1 MKIIQR
7 WSLPALLLL
16 SASFSNGQKGNGV
29 QSIEN
34 DIVRISLSTSDASL
48 TVVDKRIPL
57 EWRQQVRPGFRVAPE
72 SIRTNPTSLA
82 ATVLGEGATYALT
95 VSLSKES
102 PAAFD
107 LVLDIPG
114 RHYAA
119 VPGYPFPFAAP
130 EKGWYYV
137 QNTSGEGMLM
147 PLEKAADIDMPF
159 SWSGS
164 QPWWGLTDLKR
175 GMIARLDTFRNPS
188 RRRNSDEWTVYA
200 MPLRIHY
207 GFFTEGGYARLA
219 KEYRSYFIST
229 HAELRPLHDRVKARP
244 AVSSLK
250 DAVYVYLWG
259 ENPADDLS
267 LVKEMKAAGIEHGI
281 AVFYGRHEVD
291 RSLCDGIKQL
301 GWVVGMYRMPT
312 GNLFRVSKNRNWPN
326 AVLTE
331 RVTPAQVL
339 ATSDPR
345 GWDRICGKH
354 LLPEWIAKAKETI
367 QEYGLQLFYFD
378 TLVVQL
384 APCLD
389 PHHPSTI
396 EENQQARLEILKKTR
411 DLGMIVG
418 SGEGMCPT
426 WALPGV
432 DFFEGLMSLR
442 PYADTRLR
450 IPAGGYE
457 TDLGN
462 GYQEQAAITL
472 DETRRIPLYQ
482 LAFHDYVAGTWVWRD
497 TNYQSTPFAWKKDL
511 FNILY
516 GTMPMWHINRRLWEN
531 HKAEFVASYKS
542 IASVREHIGFAEM
555 VNHGW
560 LTEDRSVQFTD
571 WNTGDQVIVN
581 FGDRPFD
588 RKGKEPVKGRS
599 FRVERTEAR

>member
-7 WSLPALLLL
+7 WSLPALLLF
-16 SASFSNGQKGNGV
+16 SASLSNGQKGNDLPT
-29 QSIEN
+29 IEN
-34 DIVRISLSTSDASL
+34 DVVRISLSTSDASL

-57 EWRQQVRPGFRVAPE
+57 EWRQQVRPGFRVAPD
-72 SIRTNPTSLA
+72 SIHTSPTSLS
-82 ATVLGEGATYALT
+82 ATVAGEGATYALT

-102 PAAFD
+102 PSAFD

-137 QNTSGEGMLM
+137 QNTSGEGLLM
-147 PLEKAADIDMPF
+147 PLEKAAEIDMPF

-207 GFFTEGGYARLA
+207 AFFTEGGYTRLA

-229 HAELRPLHDRVKARP
+229 HPELRPLRDRVQARP
-244 AVSSLK
+244 AVSALK

-267 LVKEMKAAGIEHGI
+267 LVSEMKTAGVEHGV
-281 AVFYGRHEVD
+281 AMFYGRHEVD

-312 GNLFRVSKNRNWPN
+312 GNLFRVSRNRNWPN

-354 LLPEWIAKAKETI
+354 LLPQWTTKAKEAI
-367 QEYGLQLFYFD
+367 RDYGLQLFYFD

-462 GYQEQAAITL
+462 SYQEQAAITL

-482 LAFHDYVAGTWVWRD
+482 LAFHDYIAGTWVWRD
-497 TNYQSTPFAWKKDL
+497 TNYQSTPFAWKKNL

-516 GTMPMWHINRRLWEN
+516 GTMPMWHMNRRLWES

-542 IASVREHIGFAEM
+542 IASVRERIGFAEM

-560 LTEDRSVQFTD
+560 LTADRSVQFTD
-571 WNTGDQVIVN
+571 WNTGDRVIVN

-588 RKGKEPVKGRS
+588 RKGKEPLQGRS

>member
-1 MKIIQR
+1 
-7 WSLPALLLL
+7 
-16 SASFSNGQKGNGV
+16 
-29 QSIEN
+29 
-34 DIVRISLSTSDASL
+34 
-48 TVVDKRIPL
+48 
-57 EWRQQVRPGFRVAPE
+57 
-72 SIRTNPTSLA
+72 
-82 ATVLGEGATYALT
+82 
-95 VSLSKES
+95 
-102 PAAFD
+102 
-107 LVLDIPG
+107 
-114 RHYAA
+114 
-119 VPGYPFPFAAP
+119 
-130 EKGWYYV
+130 
-137 QNTSGEGMLM
+137 
-147 PLEKAADIDMPF
+147 
-159 SWSGS
+159 
-164 QPWWGLTDLKR
+164 
-175 GMIARLDTFRNPS
+175 
-188 RRRNSDEWTVYA
+188 
-200 MPLRIHY
+200 
-207 GFFTEGGYARLA
+207 
-219 KEYRSYFIST
+219 
-229 HAELRPLHDRVKARP
+229 
-244 AVSSLK
+244 
-250 DAVYVYLWG
+250 
-259 ENPADDLS
+259 
-267 LVKEMKAAGIEHGI
+267 
-281 AVFYGRHEVD
+281 
-291 RSLCDGIKQL
+291 
-301 GWVVGMYRMPT
+301 
-312 GNLFRVSKNRNWPN
+312 
-326 AVLTE
+326 
-331 RVTPAQVL
+331 
-339 ATSDPR
+339 
-345 GWDRICGKH
+345 
-354 LLPEWIAKAKETI
+354 
-367 QEYGLQLFYFD
+367 LFYFD

-542 IASVREHIGFAEM
+542 IASVRERIGFAEM
-555 VNHGW
+555 VDHGW

-571 WNTGDQVIVN
+571 WNTGDRVIVN

-588 RKGKEPVKGRS
+588 RKGKEPLPGRS
-599 FRVERTEAR
+599 FRVERTKAK